1 MLPYLP
7 IVFMFLTFIFNWLW
21 ERSRKPVYN
30 NPVIFRDDGSS
41 VLRIGVLLSMLGF
54 AFSMGALAITGQ

>member
-30 NPVIFRDDGSS
+30 NPVIFKDDGNGM
-41 VLRIGVLLSMLGF
+41 LLFGTLLSMAGF
-54 AFSMGALAITGQ
+54 ATSLGSIAIIGQ